1 MVGNYKFVAMQL
13 YFHLC
18 LACIISATAASADIN
33 FGENVSDNVI
43 NEDAKRVDE
52 SATVSVVF
60 RGNTQNIS

>member
-13 YFHLC
+13 YFHIC
-18 LACIISATAASADIN
+18 LAALSTAADIN
-33 FGENVSDNVI
+33 FSETISANVV

-60 RGNTQNIS
+60 RGM